1 MSKGP
6 ATSAPKLSIRGPG
19 PSAFSSTTCGGGSRR
34 VVTASVGF
42 APAASKRCAASA
54 ADNLPSD
61 DGAGGST
68 GAAGGCADGTGPAD
82 DRCVGPSARWAA
94 PDWLEGTS
102 ARRSAVRN
110 WADDGGA
117 DCARELGCTRRT
129 DDLWTGAPNGTP
141 IGVSAEGQ
149 VARTSWLSKS
159 AASGFGATGSVP
171 VAAGMSRALGLIV
184 DKTANLA
191 ARGSV

>member
-1 MSKGP
+1 M
-6 ATSAPKLSIRGPG
+6 
-19 PSAFSSTTCGGGSRR
+19 
-34 VVTASVGF
+34 
-42 APAASKRCAASA
+42 
-54 ADNLPSD
+54 
-61 DGAGGST
+61 
-68 GAAGGCADGTGPAD
+68 
-82 DRCVGPSARWAA
+82 
-94 PDWLEGTS
+94 
-102 ARRSAVRN
+102 RN

-159 AASGFGATGSVP
+159 AASGFGATGSAP
-171 VAAGMSRALGLIV
+171 VAAGMSMALGLIV

>member
-1 MSKGP
+1 MALVLRTIVALAFGP
-6 ATSAPKLSIRGPG
+6 L
-19 PSAFSSTTCGGGSRR
+19 
-34 VVTASVGF
+34 
-42 APAASKRCAASA
+42 
-54 ADNLPSD
+54 
-61 DGAGGST
+61 
-68 GAAGGCADGTGPAD
+68 GCA
-82 DRCVGPSARWAA
+82 
-94 PDWLEGTS
+94 DWLEGTS

-117 DCARELGCTRRT
+117 DCARELGCARRT

-149 VARTSWLSKS
+149 VARTSVVKKRCERIR
-159 AASGFGATGSVP
+159 ATGSAP
-171 VAAGMSRALGLIV
+171 VAAGISMALGLIV